1 MATTENAAITVIG
14 SAGREGW
21 DALVDPPGELPSAGA
36 ERTAFTSVDGRF
48 TTGLWEREPDTWS
61 FERPYD
67 EIALILSGT
76 AEIEEPDGTVH
87 RLGPGDVMITPKG
100 SRGTWRITETIVKF
114 FAIYES

>member
-1 MATTENAAITVIG
+1 MATTEGTRITLVR
-14 SAGREGW
+14 SVGRDGW
-21 DALVDPPGELPSAGA
+21 SALVDPPGAIPSGGA
-36 ERTAFTSVDGRF
+36 ERSAFTSVDGRF

-67 EIALILSGT
+67 EVALILSGA

-87 RLGPGDVMITPKG
+87 RVGPGDVLITPKG
-100 SRGTWRITETIVKF
+100 SRGTWHITETIVKF